1 MHLPRR
7 RWRRLVPSITPA
19 SCTEEVAS
27 SRTYLEPARRIK
39 ARPTGLRLQR
49 SRRAATCSTYL
60 TLLLFSSISIL
71 CRRYFTR
78 SYSLFLGVRM
88 AVGFLGCEMDRTHRP
103 DSVDHES
110 QRCLW
115 LDEIVDVS
123 WGKRRRRRFETV
135 LDVRVCRVREKKM
148 PRANIVYCCATLR
161 NFIIELEN
169 TRWLLILRVVI
180 MTLDLIMFM

>member
-71 CRRYFTR
+71 SRRYFTR

-88 AVGFLGCEMDRTHRP
+88 AVGVLGCEMDRTHRP

-115 LDEIVDVS
+115 YRIDVFRWTKLS
-123 WGKRRRRRFETV
+123 VFRGKAKTRKVWNGVGRKEGYVVCERRRYR
-135 LDVRVCRVREKKM
+135 
-148 PRANIVYCCATLR
+148 
-161 NFIIELEN
+161 
-169 TRWLLILRVVI
+169 
-180 MTLDLIMFM
+180 